1 MSETK
6 LNLTDAQLTISGMIH
21 ASVAD
26 ACIAALSAEP
36 ETIAELEA
44 ALARYHKPAGDISPF
59 GWFRKGQ
66 IDIEPWDAGIVII
79 DLAARIIAFESTYS
93 RPAPEGQVNYHDGVC
108 ATDISIS
115 YRLPDD
121 WLFLNSV
128 DHYEGMRE
136 SRRLE
141 RLSTPPLNARA
152 ILYKRPL
159 LEFIARESCLL
170 NDQSARAAEKFGSVE
185 VERVLTAHAVEPA
198 LAGTATQ
205 SLVRNSSAP
214 SVGEVEN
221 QPFDDPDVDA
231 LRKQISLL
239 HARWLMTP
247 RNDLR
252 GQSPREVLLARQNLI
267 DYDLHT
273 RSMQWSM
280 QGEGPPCLATDS
292 FAYRYGGFGT
302 HEWVIYYDLVRHLLW
317 CARKDETGSRGEGGT
332 GSNKPVDLES
342 EIARLEKLKTEWLEK
357 PLEDYDGR
365 IPALLIENERIR
377 LPIAMRGHDMVID
390 DDCPVCQMMANDAE
404 LGMEVGFWHLDGAHM
419 DDDFAFSE
427 LRTREEWEAQRR
439 EWEEFTEKFNREWEE
454 RQQRERS
461 AGVEHVEGPSDI
473 SDLNRIADEEGLMR
487 IADDEGLMDSN
498 KPAS

>member
-6 LNLTDAQLTISGMIH
+6 LNLTDAQLTISGTIH

-66 IDIEPWDAGIVII
+66 IDHESWDAGIVII

-93 RPAPEGQVNYHDGVC
+93 RPGPHGQVNYHDGVC
-108 ATDISIS
+108 ATDISIF

-128 DHYEGMRE
+128 DHYEGMRQ

-141 RLSTPPLNARA
+141 RLSTPPLDARA
-152 ILYKRPL
+152 ILYGKPL
-159 LEFIARESCLL
+159 LEFIVRETMQLIHR
-170 NDQSARAAEKFGSVE
+170 SAK
-185 VERVLTAHAVEPA
+185 
-198 LAGTATQ
+198 AGECDSTVAQTLVCDSTAT
-205 SLVRNSSAP
+205 SG
-214 SVGEVEN
+214 GEDEN
-221 QPFDDPDVDA
+221 QQIDDPDEDDT
-231 LRKQISLL
+231 LRQQTCML
-239 HARWLMTP
+239 HASWLMTP
-247 RNDLR
+247 RDDLR
-252 GQSPREVLLARQNLI
+252 GQSPREVLLARQDFI
-267 DYDLHT
+267 DYDMHT

-280 QGEGPPCLATDS
+280 QGEGPPCLATNS
-292 FAYRYGGFGT
+292 LAYRFAGFGT
-302 HEWVIYYDLVRHLLW
+302 HEWVIYYDLVRRLLW
-317 CARKDETGSRGEGGT
+317 GARKVETGRRGEEGT

-342 EIARLEKLKTEWLEK
+342 EIARLEKLKTEWLEH
-357 PLEDYDGR
+357 PQEDYDGR

-377 LPIAMRGHDMVID
+377 LPIALRGHDMVID

-404 LGMEVGFWHLDGAHM
+404 LGMQVGFWHLDGSHM

-427 LRTREEWEAQRR
+427 LPTRQDWEAQRK
-439 EWEEFTEKFNREWEE
+439 EWEEFSEKFNREWEE
-454 RQQRERS
+454 RQRRERLT
-461 AGVEHVEGPSDI
+461 GVEPF
-473 SDLNRIADEEGLMR
+473 EEP
-487 IADDEGLMDSN
+487 MDSN
-498 KPAS
+498 TPAS